1 MTRKIAIS
9 HENPGSSR
17 PFIGCN
23 QRNEPGKQQFH
34 REILAG
40 VGHSPVIS
48 SQTNREKA
56 ILQLYPGRNSY
67 FIYCV
72 VARYTSLE
80 LISTIT
86 EPSHQALLLYF
97 PCIFHASSTS
107 KVLQKHASYA
117 CIFTFKIS
125 IDFLSPQ
132 NYNVCVVSKPQL
144 KNILDL

>member
-97 PCIFHASSTS
+97 PCIFHASSTHLP
-107 KVLQKHASYA
+107 LQKCFKNTHLTHASSPSKSVLIFFHLRIIMYA
-117 CIFTFKIS
+117 WCQS
-125 IDFLSPQ
+125 R
-132 NYNVCVVSKPQL
+132 N
-144 KNILDL
+144 